1 MSEQIQPEQLAKA
14 GISELALALYE
25 IGDGFKYL
33 AAKEHPTNIDPSD
46 LAEVHCI
53 GRARAEEWRLQV
65 RCPRCGAWHV
75 QGAGVG
81 IAPNFGI
88 RTPSCGGARYWLT
101 V

>member
-14 GISELALALYE
+14 GISELAIAHYDLE
-25 IGDGFKYL
+25 PGFKYL
-33 AAKEHPTNIDPSD
+33 AEKQLPANVQPAD
-46 LAEVHCI
+46 LAEVHGI
-53 GRARAEEWRLQV
+53 GRRSGEWRVQV

-81 IAPNFGI
+81 IQPNFGI

-101 V
+101 LP